1 MYNNYK
7 LKLIRQ
13 LAMFVSSLVI
23 FAFII
28 IRKTDLRKFKLVLN
42 YIEYCT
48 IDMTALKN
56 SVRTAAA
63 GNSILMWIYS
73 T

>member
-1 MYNNYK
+1 MDIVDEVYMYNNYK
-7 LKLIRQ
+7 LTLIRQ

-42 YIEYCT
+42 YIKYCT
-48 IDMTALKN
+48 IDITA
-56 SVRTAAA
+56 
-63 GNSILMWIYS
+63 
-73 T
+73 

>member
-42 YIEYCT
+42 YVKYCT

>member
-7 LKLIRQ
+7 LTLIRQ

-28 IRKTDLRKFKLVLN
+28 IHKTDLRKFKLVLN
-42 YIEYCT
+42 YPT
-48 IDMTALKN
+48 I
-56 SVRTAAA
+56 
-63 GNSILMWIYS
+63 
-73 T
+73 

>member
-42 YIEYCT
+42 YIKYCT

-56 SVRTAAA
+56 SVKTAAA

>member
-42 YIEYCT
+42 YIKYCT

>member
-13 LAMFVSSLVI
+13 LDMFISSLVI

-42 YIEYCT
+42 YIKYCT

-56 SVRTAAA
+56 SVKTAAA